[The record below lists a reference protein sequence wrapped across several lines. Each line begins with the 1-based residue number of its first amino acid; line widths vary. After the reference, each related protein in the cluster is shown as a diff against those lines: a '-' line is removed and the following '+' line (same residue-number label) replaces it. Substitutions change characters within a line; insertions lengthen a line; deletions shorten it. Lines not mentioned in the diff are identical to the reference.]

1 MDDAQF
7 WTIIAKLD
15 WKKAG
20 DDDAVLRPAVKAL
33 AKLPP
38 AEITAF
44 DDMLAAKLFALDGL
58 AWAREIGEES
68 YRRPGEYF
76 SGEAFLFARCRA
88 VALGRERYEATLAD
102 PARMPKNEAFEG
114 LLELAARAFE
124 LATSDD
130 YTHVSTPDCETFT
143 NEAGWPRND

>member
-33 AKLPP
+33 AKLAP

-44 DDMLAAKLFALDGL
+44 DDILAAKLFALDGL

-88 VALGRERYEATLAD
+88 VALGRDRYEAALAD
-102 PARMPKNEAFEG
+102 PTRMPKNEAFEG

-124 LATSDD
+124 LATNDD